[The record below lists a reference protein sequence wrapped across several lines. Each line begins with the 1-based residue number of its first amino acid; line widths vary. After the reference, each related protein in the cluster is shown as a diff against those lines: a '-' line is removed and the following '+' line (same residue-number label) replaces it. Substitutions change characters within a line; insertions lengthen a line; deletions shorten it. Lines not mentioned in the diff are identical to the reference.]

1 MTEQNL
7 TGYPSI
13 DKPWLKYYGEHFDP
27 QDIPDMS
34 IYQLAVKY
42 NQNRMNSVALDIR
55 SSANGY
61 RKGIKITYHTFF
73 NWIHTAAKALAA
85 LGVGKDE
92 IVPILLPNIPEA
104 RVLIYANSIIGA
116 VSYPISPLLPV
127 NQLKELI
134 STNGI
139 KTVFV
144 FEMFLEKYRP
154 ALAENSIE
162 HIIVLTGS
170 ESFPLPMQFLAEVK
184 FLKKRTCVKSHANYM
199 RWNQFMAK
207 ARTIDTLTPYYE
219 RDHVTAIIG
228 TSGTTGRPKGVCLTD
243 RNINTV
249 AVAYINGN
257 MLEGESMMDALL
269 PSIGY
274 GISMLHYQT
283 CAGKYV
289 YLIPELIST
298 SFAEALCKLRPD
310 NFAGG
315 PIHYINLRDSEEFKS
330 GKLPA
335 FKNLVSGG
343 ASLPKDVETAL
354 NHVTDG
360 YEEYGVN
367 EGLVVRQGY
376 GLSENV
382 AMGTYSRRG
391 AYKFGSIGIPVPYV
405 EVAIF
410 ETDTDKEVK
419 YNELGEICITG
430 PSIMQGYLN
439 APQET
444 NKVILMHSDGRKWI
458 HTKDI
463 GYMDEKGHVFLIDRA
478 KNIFMRMGFNVH
490 PATVAEFINSFSFIK
505 NCAVIGFEHPAEQCV
520 PVAFLEVGH
529 SDIPHK
535 KIIKTLEE
543 CCRASLEETSVPY
556 AFVIVDALPINA
568 GGKIDIQRIRQMAG
582 IDFYISDATPGEL
595 TFS

>member
-1 MTEQNL
+1 
-7 TGYPSI
+7 
-13 DKPWLKYYGEHFDP
+13 
-27 QDIPDMS
+27 
-34 IYQLAVKY
+34 
-42 NQNRMNSVALDIR
+42 
-55 SSANGY
+55 
-61 RKGIKITYHTFF
+61 
-73 NWIHTAAKALAA
+73 
-85 LGVGKDE
+85 
-92 IVPILLPNIPEA
+92 
-104 RVLIYANSIIGA
+104 
-116 VSYPISPLLPV
+116 
-127 NQLKELI
+127 
-134 STNGI
+134 
-139 KTVFV
+139 
-144 FEMFLEKYRP
+144 
-154 ALAENSIE
+154 
-162 HIIVLTGS
+162 
-170 ESFPLPMQFLAEVK
+170 
-184 FLKKRTCVKSHANYM
+184 
-199 RWNQFMAK
+199 
-207 ARTIDTLTPYYE
+207 
-219 RDHVTAIIG
+219 
-228 TSGTTGRPKGVCLTD
+228 
-243 RNINTV
+243 
-249 AVAYINGN
+249 
-257 MLEGESMMDALL
+257 MMDALL

-298 SFAEALCKLRPD
+298 SFAEVLCKLRPD

-444 NKVILMHSDGRKWI
+444 VVVVTVPGL
-458 HTKDI
+458 
-463 GYMDEKGHVFLIDRA
+463 LIPRA
-478 KNIFMRMGFNVH
+478 VMQLCSPSMC
-490 PATVAEFINSFSFIK
+490 TSTS
-505 NCAVIGFEHPAEQCV
+505 
-520 PVAFLEVGH
+520 
-529 SDIPHK
+529 
-535 KIIKTLEE
+535 
-543 CCRASLEETSVPY
+543 SVPSTICIIC
-556 AFVIVDALPINA
+556 AISEVI
-568 GGKIDIQRIRQMAG
+568 R
-582 IDFYISDATPGEL
+582 S
-595 TFS
+595 